1 MCSININ
8 NEYDNILFK
17 LNFLNRESKNLGKER
32 QNLFY
37 FTCIPIRFLILFFL
51 FGLSQVKNETFQK
64 FLRGILI
71 LVYFVSIIHLVSK
84 KSKCQWWY
92 NEYEIILSILA
103 ILICIFIQENTV
115 FYVSIIFLMSILG
128 GIIQSIYLK
137 PFENLSNESSRL

>member
-17 LNFLNRESKNLGKER
+17 LNFLNRESGNLGKER
-32 QNLFY
+32 HNLFY
-37 FTCIPIRFLILFFL
+37 FVCIPSRFILLLFL
-51 FGLSQVKNETFQK
+51 LGLSQVKNETFQK
-64 FLRGILI
+64 ILRGILI

-92 NEYEIILSILA
+92 NEYEILLSILA

-128 GIIQSIYLK
+128 GIMQSIYLH
-137 PFENLSNESSRL
+137 PFENLSNESSKL

>member
-37 FTCIPIRFLILFFL
+37 FTCIPIRFILLLFL
-51 FGLSQVKNETFQK
+51 LGLSQVKNETFQK
-64 FLRGILI
+64 ILRGILI

-128 GIIQSIYLK
+128 GIMQSIYLH
-137 PFENLSNESSRL
+137 PFENLSNESSKL